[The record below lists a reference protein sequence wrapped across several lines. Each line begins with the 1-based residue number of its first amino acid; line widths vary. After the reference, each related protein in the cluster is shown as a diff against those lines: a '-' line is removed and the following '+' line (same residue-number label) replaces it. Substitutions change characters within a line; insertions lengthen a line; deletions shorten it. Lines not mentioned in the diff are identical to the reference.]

1 MSTLTH
7 DATAA
12 RAESRAVSATDWAL
26 FVLRL
31 ALGVIFFAHGAQK
44 VFGWFGGQGLA
55 GTVSGFGQMGIP
67 APLAYLAA
75 FTELLGGLGMI
86 FGVLSRLS
94 GLGLAITMVVA
105 ALKVHLPNGFFLN
118 GPGGPGFEY
127 NLALFAMA
135 VAVLLAGPGRLA
147 VADWE
152 ARFLP
157 KNQTA

>member
-1 MSTLTH
+1 MSTLAH
-7 DATAA
+7 DATVA
-12 RAESRAVSATDWAL
+12 RAESRAISATDWAL

-44 VFGWFGGQGLA
+44 VFGWFGGHGLA

-94 GLGLAITMVVA
+94 GLGLAIIMVVA

-118 GPGGPGFEY
+118 GPSGSGFEY

-135 VAVLLAGPGRLA
+135 LAVLLAGPGRLA

-152 ARFLP
+152 ARFLR
-157 KNQTA
+157 KNASG